1 MAIEQELREPEGK
14 NIFIECEEECHNGF
28 RNLMYKVLQ
37 KFQVGSKCCVS
48 LEGDAMLLK
57 NGLNLKDEMGNIFS
71 VESIGMVNYKNIKD
85 CERYIEVFFKGDI
98 DNMGQ
103 YLSLMGEV

>member
-1 MAIEQELREPEGK
+1 M
-14 NIFIECEEECHNGF
+14 
-28 RNLMYKVLQ
+28 MYKVLQ

-71 VESIGMVNYKNIKD
+71 
-85 CERYIEVFFKGDI
+85 
-98 DNMGQ
+98 
-103 YLSLMGEV
+103 

>member
-1 MAIEQELREPEGK
+1 
-14 NIFIECEEECHNGF
+14 
-28 RNLMYKVLQ
+28 MYKILQ
-37 KFQVGSKCCVS
+37 KFQVGSKYCVS

-57 NGLNLKDEMGNIFS
+57 NGLNLKDEIGNIFS
-71 VESIGMVNYKNIKD
+71 IESIGMVNYKNIKD